1 MNSSSNSSSSSRRRS
16 METHHYSETLHPYTN
31 LPHLDDPYPY
41 IYHNYPLNPY
51 QDLYSRGEFVRER
64 VEKHF
69 ELLHELV
76 NSGASQEAVCK
87 LIDVIFDYAL
97 KDWRARERDWILNE
111 EIRKLIEAD
120 PLHQKLKE
128 FEDTVLGRTD

>member
-1 MNSSSNSSSSSRRRS
+1 MNSSSNSSS
-16 METHHYSETLHPYTN
+16 METQDYSETLHPYTN
-31 LPHLDDPYPY
+31 LPHFDDPRPY
-41 IYHNYPLNPY
+41 ICHNNPLNPY
-51 QDLYSRGEFVRER
+51 QDLYSRGEFARKR

-69 ELLHELV
+69 ELFHELV
-76 NSGASQEAVCK
+76 NSGASLEAVCK